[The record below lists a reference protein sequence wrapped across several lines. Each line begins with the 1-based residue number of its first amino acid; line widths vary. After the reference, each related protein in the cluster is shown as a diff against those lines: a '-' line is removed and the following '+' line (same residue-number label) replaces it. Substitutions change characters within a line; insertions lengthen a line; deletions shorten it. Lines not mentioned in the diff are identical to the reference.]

1 MCEYSPEI
9 QLINAYYDIY
19 KYIKGRDT
27 HEHFM
32 QVQGRQPTL
41 IQASIVG
48 YLLFLFKTFQMTC
61 KDTTNIKLKFL
72 GSHSTTNRIVAHATE
87 NSK

>member
-48 YLLFLFKTFQMTC
+48 YMTRTYS
-61 KDTTNIKLKFL
+61 DNFM
-72 GSHSTTNRIVAHATE
+72 VALRFPFE
-87 NSK
+87 IYK